1 MELPEQYP
9 EQCPN
14 CDAYWN
20 VDVKSL
26 KQELRESVEDFTD
39 FSLKTWG
46 LGSALA
52 STFGGPAAAAAIPF
66 TLYYFYKLKDVL
78 DNESTVYEGFEPAS
92 EHEWKCETCYDVIDL
107 TDH

>member
-1 MELPEQYP
+1 MDLPEQYP

-26 KQELRESVEDFTD
+26 KQELKESVEDFGSL
-39 FSLKTWG
+39 SLKSLG
-46 LGSALA
+46 LGSALVA
-52 STFGGPAAAAAIPF
+52 AFGTTAAAVIPF
-66 TLYYFYKLKDVL
+66 TLYYFYKVKDML
-78 DNESTVYEGFEPAS
+78 DNESTVYEGFEPVS
-92 EHEWKCETCYDVIDL
+92 EREWKCETCYDVIDL